1 MDSLLLSICTKEKII
16 EVIFLKQLKNSY
28 VLNTRCFLLAFCFS
42 ALSFVSQ
49 NDPQAQNSFINQE
62 TQQTIDQ
69 WDIKYPSLEF
79 HSSFKPY
86 ISSTLQNFSDTSIH
100 YAHYAIKNFFL
111 SKTFNEGPT
120 KRNQYSFQVLP
131 LIDLQGGYDVL
142 TSKLLLETI
151 GGVHTKLNIN
161 NDFTFALTAIGGK
174 VSYPNFIDTTIQ
186 TTGLIPGLGRA
197 FKNSD
202 GSYGF
207 SNVTGYVSYS
217 PNKIFNFQAGKDKHF
232 IGDGYRSLLLS
243 DFSNSNPYVG
253 INANIWRIQ
262 YNVWY
267 SWMKDFS
274 RYDGSQK
281 SLQNKYGTFHYLSFN
296 AFKELNISFF
306 ENVVWQGTDTNR
318 VRTFDVNYLNPIVFY
333 RPQEYSVG
341 SPDNSMMGL
350 NFSAKLFGSLKIY
363 AQAVADEFYLKEIRA
378 RKGWWANK
386 QGWQFGAKYINAFKI
401 KGLTMQVEYN
411 QVRPYTYS
419 HGSVQ
424 QNYANYGQ
432 PLAHPF
438 GANFKEYLG
447 FLSYRANRWM
457 ISFQGLSATIGMDT
471 LNSNLGQ
478 NIFLSYTTRPYE
490 YGHKTTQGNKRKLM
504 QSDIKFTYYL
514 IPQMNLRLEVGYIQ
528 RSMKDDLGYVLQSP
542 YVYLGIKT
550 SIHQFY
556 RDY

>member
-1 MDSLLLSICTKEKII
+1 MSIKQHIYFPNFFFSII
-16 EVIFLKQLKNSY
+16 
-28 VLNTRCFLLAFCFS
+28 VLFAFIPAFS
-42 ALSFVSQ
+42 FSQ
-49 NDPQAQNSFINQE
+49 NDPQAQNSFINPE
-62 TQQTIDQ
+62 TQQTIDT
-69 WDIKYPSLEF
+69 WDVANPSFEF

-86 ISSTLQNFSDTSIH
+86 LSANLQNFSDTAISYLH
-100 YAHYAIKNFFL
+100 YPIKNFFL
-111 SKTFNEGPT
+111 SKTFNEGPN
-120 KRNQYSFQVLP
+120 KRNQYNIQALP
-131 LIDLQGGYDVL
+131 IIDLQTGYDML
-142 TSKLLLETI
+142 TSKFVSETF
-151 GGVHTKLNIN
+151 GGAHAKININ
-161 NDFTFALTAIGGK
+161 NDFTLALTAIGGR
-174 VSYPNFIDTTIQ
+174 VNYPNFIDAHIK

-197 FKNSD
+197 YKNSD
-202 GSYGF
+202 GSYNF
-207 SNVTGYVSYS
+207 SNITGYVSYS
-217 PNKIFNFQAGKDKHF
+217 PNKIFNVQLGKDKHF

-243 DFSNSNPYVG
+243 DFSNSNPYFG

-267 SWMKDFS
+267 SWMQDFS

-296 AFKELNISFF
+296 ALKNLNISFF

-350 NFSAKLFGSLKIY
+350 NISAKLFGSLKLY
-363 AQAVADEFYLKEIRA
+363 AQAVADEFYFKEL
-378 RKGWWANK
+378 RKRNGWWANK
-386 QGWQFGAKYINAFKI
+386 QGWQFGGKYINAFKV
-401 KGLTMQVEYN
+401 KGLTIQAEYN

-424 QNYANYGQ
+424 QNYSNYGQ

-447 FLSYRANRWM
+447 FVSYRANRWM
-457 ISFQGLSATIGMDT
+457 LSWQGVSAVIGMDT
-471 LNSNLGQ
+471 GGVNLGQ

-490 YGHKTTQGNKRKLM
+490 YGHKTTQGDKLKFM
-504 QSDIKFTYYL
+504 QSDIKFTYYV

-528 RSMKDDLGYVLQSP
+528 RGLKNDRGYELQSP
-542 YVYLGIKT
+542 YIYLGVKT
-550 SIHQFY
+550 SIHNFY

>member
-1 MDSLLLSICTKEKII
+1 MKSIRNINLS
-16 EVIFLKQLKNSY
+16 
-28 VLNTRCFLLAFCFS
+28 FLLHTLFVCFIPVFS
-42 ALSFVSQ
+42 IFAQ
-49 NDPQAQNSFINQE
+49 NDPQAQNLFINQDI
-62 TQQTIDQ
+62 QQSIDVL
-69 WDIKYPSLEF
+69 DVRNPGFEF
-79 HSSFKPY
+79 HSAFKPY
-86 ISSTLQNFSDTSIH
+86 LSSTLENFSDTSIGYLH
-100 YAHYAIKNFFL
+100 YPVKNFFL
-111 SKTFNEGPT
+111 SKTFNEGPD
-120 KRNQYSFQVLP
+120 KHNQYNVQVLP
-131 LIDLQGGYDVL
+131 IIDLQAGYDVL
-142 TSKLLLETI
+142 ASKFVSETF
-151 GGVHTKLNIN
+151 GGAHAKLNIN
-161 NDFTFALTAIGGK
+161 NDFTFALTAIGGR
-174 VSYPNFIDTTIQ
+174 VTYPEFIDTTIQ

-197 FKNSD
+197 FKNKD
-202 GSYGF
+202 GSYSF
-207 SNVTGYVSYS
+207 SNLTGYLSYS
-217 PNKIFNFQAGKDKHF
+217 PNKTFNFQLGKDKHF

-243 DFSNSNPYVG
+243 DFSNNYPYFG

-267 SWMKDFS
+267 SWMQDLS

-296 AFKELNISFF
+296 ALKEFNISFF

-350 NFSAKLFGSLKIY
+350 NASAKLFKTLKLY
-363 AQAVADEFYLKEIRA
+363 AQAVADEFYFKEIKA

-401 KGLTMQVEYN
+401 KGLTLQAEYN
-411 QVRPYTYS
+411 EVRPYTYS

-432 PLAHPF
+432 ALAHPF

-447 FLSYRANRWM
+447 FVSYRANRWM
-457 ISFQGLSATIGMDT
+457 LSFQGLSAIIGTDT
-471 LNSNLGQ
+471 MGSNMGQ

-490 YGHKTTQGNKRKLM
+490 YGHKTTQGNKLHLM

-514 IPQMNLRLEVGYIQ
+514 VPQMNLRVELGYIQ
-528 RSMKDDLGYVLQSP
+528 RSIKDETWYQIQAP
-542 YVYLGIKT
+542 YIYFGVKT
-550 SIHQFY
+550 SIHNFY
-556 RDY
+556 RDF

>member
-1 MDSLLLSICTKEKII
+1 MNSIA
-16 EVIFLKQLKNSY
+16 VG
-28 VLNTRCFLLAFCFS
+28 VLVAVYLFS
-42 ALSFVSQ
+42 FKSVAQ
-49 NDPQAQNSFINQE
+49 NDPQAQNIFINQE
-62 TQQTIDQ
+62 TQQTIDV
-69 WDIKYPSLEF
+69 WNVKSPTIEF

-86 ISSTLQNFSDTSIH
+86 TSSTLQSFSDTGIGYLH
-100 YAHYAIKNFFL
+100 YPIKNFFL
-111 SKTFNEGPT
+111 GKTFNEGPN
-120 KRNQYSFQVLP
+120 KHNQFNVQALP
-131 LIDLQGGYDVL
+131 IVDLQGGYDML
-142 TSKLLLETI
+142 ASKFLSETF
-151 GGVHTKLNIN
+151 GGAHAKLNIN
-161 NDFTFALTAIGGK
+161 NDFTFALTAIGGR
-174 VSYPNFIDTTIQ
+174 VSYPGFIDTTVQ

-197 FKNSD
+197 YKNKD
-202 GSYGF
+202 GSYNF
-207 SNVTGYVSYS
+207 SNLTGYISYS
-217 PNKIFNFQAGKDKHF
+217 PNKIFNIQLGKDKHF

-243 DFSNSNPYVG
+243 DFSNSNPYFG

-267 SWMKDFS
+267 SWMQDFS

-296 AFKELNISFF
+296 AFKEFNISFF

-341 SPDNSMMGL
+341 SPDNAMMGL
-350 NFSAKLFGSLKIY
+350 NMSGKLFGCLKLY
-363 AQAVADEFYLKEIRA
+363 AQAVADEFYYKEIKAHR
-378 RKGWWANK
+378 GWWGNK

-401 KGLTMQVEYN
+401 KGLTLQAEYN
-411 QVRPYTYS
+411 EVRPYTYS

-447 FLSYRANRWM
+447 FVSFRTNRWG
-457 ISFQGLSATIGMDT
+457 ISFQGVSAIIGMDT
-471 LNSNLGQ
+471 SGVNLGQ

-490 YGHKTTQGNKRKLM
+490 YGHKTTQGNKMKLM
-504 QSDIKFTYYL
+504 QSDIKVTYFL
-514 IPQMNLRLEVGYIQ
+514 VPQMNLRLELGYIQ
-528 RSMKDDLGYVLQSP
+528 RSVKDDLGYVLQSP
-542 YVYLGIKT
+542 YIYFGVKS
-550 SIHQFY
+550 SIHNFY